1 MGAARLCVGLQA
13 ILVMSLLLPPPF
25 LPCVLAGAGPGG
37 ELVAGEEKHQG
48 RVFASGISTR
58 SLRILSQTSSIW
70 KFQLENRWSCS
81 WRLFL
86 SSAFAEI
93 VNTYGPKGI
102 RAFDVLVQEENANT
116 ILSEFDVYAVV
127 GEQVLDR
134 QADQLRSVSQKYE
147 NANKLWAAAISNLEN
162 KIKVMKQ
169 EQTLLSLEAHG
180 HANAVPELSKM
191 VGAVQ
196 ALVVQC
202 EDLKLK
208 YYEEMPKRK
217 KLHNIVEE
225 TKGAGLQG
233 AVVLSNSMNMGCSHG
248 LPVLARAS
256 AGTAGL
262 AAARGAGAVGRA
274 QLSLLPRDDHD
285 CCSHSGAHDLQ
296 GSECELTT
304 WSATKQAN
312 IDSLKTSAKEHLK
325 NK

>member
-1 MGAARLCVGLQA
+1 MERKFRRLDVPRFGIFWCFTYIGTKVVIP
-13 ILVMSLLLPPPF
+13 ILRP
-25 LPCVLAGAGPGG
+25 
-37 ELVAGEEKHQG
+37 
-48 RVFASGISTR
+48 SG
-58 SLRILSQTSSIW
+58 
-70 KFQLENRWSCS
+70 
-81 WRLFL
+81 
-86 SSAFAEI
+86 
-93 VNTYGPKGI
+93 V
-102 RAFDVLVQEENANT
+102 V

-127 GEQVLDR
+127 GGNRPLHTRDIRVTVESDGSFVINFKGVRGNPMVCTICIRKTVAIAEQVLDR
-134 QADQLRSVSQKYE
+134 QADQLSSVSQKYK

-202 EDLKLK
+202 EDPKLK
-208 YYEEMPKRK
+208 YYEEMAKRK

-233 AVVLSNSMNMGCSHG
+233 AVVPSNSTNMGCSHG

-262 AAARGAGAVGRA
+262 AAARGVGAVGRA

-285 CCSHSGAHDLQ
+285 CCSHSGAHALQ

-304 WSATKQAN
+304 WSATKQ
-312 IDSLKTSAKEHLK
+312 TTRVTESATKQHIILAF
-325 NK
+325 

>member
-1 MGAARLCVGLQA
+1 MFVKGFLGNERLGW
-13 ILVMSLLLPPPF
+13 SNW
-25 LPCVLAGAGPGG
+25 
-37 ELVAGEEKHQG
+37 
-48 RVFASGISTR
+48 STR
-58 SLRILSQTSSIW
+58 FGS
-70 KFQLENRWSCS
+70 
-81 WRLFL
+81 
-86 SSAFAEI
+86 
-93 VNTYGPKGI
+93 
-102 RAFDVLVQEENANT
+102 
-116 ILSEFDVYAVV
+116 
-127 GEQVLDR
+127 EQVLDR

-304 WSATKQAN
+304 WSATKQV
-312 IDSLKTSAKEHLK
+312 EVCHLVHFVIGSSSTPSCADPAHGK
-325 NK
+325 HRFAENFSKGALEE

>member
-1 MGAARLCVGLQA
+1 MWQRKFRRLDVPRFGIFWCFTYIGSKVVIP
-13 ILVMSLLLPPPF
+13 ILRP
-25 LPCVLAGAGPGG
+25 
-37 ELVAGEEKHQG
+37 
-48 RVFASGISTR
+48 SG
-58 SLRILSQTSSIW
+58 
-70 KFQLENRWSCS
+70 
-81 WRLFL
+81 
-86 SSAFAEI
+86 
-93 VNTYGPKGI
+93 V
-102 RAFDVLVQEENANT
+102 V

-304 WSATKQAN
+304 WSATKQ
-312 IDSLKTSAKEHLK
+312 TTRVTESATKQHIILAF
-325 NK
+325 